1 MMIIQSFISKDQK
14 VLNIFKIV
22 FASVQSNT
30 FVIIGNSEVKT
41 IKDLLPDVIQQLG
54 PKQFATLKDL
64 ISTNSGEGAK

>member
-1 MMIIQSFISKDQK
+1 MIIQSFISKDQK

-64 ISTNSGEGAK
+64 ISTNSGEGVK

>member
-1 MMIIQSFISKDQK
+1 M
-14 VLNIFKIV
+14 
-22 FASVQSNT
+22 ASVQSNT

-64 ISTNSGEGAK
+64 ISTNQ

>member
-1 MMIIQSFISKDQK
+1 MIIQSFISKDQK